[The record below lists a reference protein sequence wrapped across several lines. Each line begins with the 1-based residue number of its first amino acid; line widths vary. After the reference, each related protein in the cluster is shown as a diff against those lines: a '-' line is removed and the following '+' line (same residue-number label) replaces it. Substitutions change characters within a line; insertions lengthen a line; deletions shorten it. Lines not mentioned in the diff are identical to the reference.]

1 MGVSKFDIH
10 SLRIPLLVEERSGLE
25 RTSEPV
31 TVGIPLPR
39 GVVFELSQLVLLKD
53 KNQPAPLQVEAL
65 SRWFD
70 GSAKWVLLD
79 FQADVEG
86 GGTSKYLVECRDRPE
101 AIEDQKGIAIT
112 ESPEFVA
119 IDTGCASFSLGTTTH
134 RPFNR
139 VLVDG
144 RDFVDSAQS
153 EICLVDNESREYWP
167 QIRDI
172 SVETRG
178 RLRVT
183 LCARGEFQ
191 SPDERTFAD
200 FISRLSFYANSGL
213 VEMKFTLRNSSSAHH
228 PGGLWD
234 LGDEGSV
241 YFKDLSMRLA
251 LSEAAA
257 QKILWTAGPGQP
269 PVEENAPR
277 FEIYQDS
284 SGGHNWKSTNHVNRF
299 GKLGSTFRGYRVKAG
314 GVTIQEGK
322 RSNPVVSIRTEDKVI
337 SAAIQQFWQNFPK
350 SIDVED
356 NRLSLRFFPKQF
368 QDIYELQ
375 GGEQKTHTAYL
386 LFEGS
391 DADSGSLEW
400 IHDRLAPRTTP
411 SWYSDSK
418 AISYL
423 APPELSDKGSKSLK
437 SLESLVDSAV
447 TGENTFFHRREII
460 DEYGWRNFGD
470 LYADHEAIGHT
481 GDRPLVA
488 HYNNQYDVIQG
499 AVIQYFR
506 SGNMHWFEL
515 ASDLAKHVIDI
526 DIYHT
531 REDRKEFNGGLFW
544 HTQHYTDAATATHR
558 AYSKMGR
565 GDKSRY
571 QAGGGPS
578 SEHNYTTGLLH
589 YYFLSGDLAAKE
601 TVKGLAD
608 WVINMDRR
616 SEGFLGFFDRRP
628 RGLSSMTVSAD
639 YHGPGRGC
647 GNSINAL
654 LDAFVVTRYKNY
666 WDKAEELIRRSIHPN
681 DDIGGRDLDDVEH
694 RWSYTVFLQVLGKYL
709 DLKADMGELDYM
721 YVYAKESLLHYARWM
736 LNHELPYAS
745 VLDKVEIPTETWPAQ
760 DIRKCNVLKFAAKY
774 SDEPLRSKCLE
785 KADFFFDRCMND
797 LLEFKTCTLTRP
809 IVLLMTNG
817 HMQPYFLAQQI
828 EPAPTCTENYDFGE
842 PKAFKPQFSEIVKA
856 RERIINI
863 ISMITDVRSHIR
875 DLFQRKERK
884 MVDERA

>member
-1 MGVSKFDIH
+1 MSVFKCGIY
-10 SLRIPLLVEERSGLE
+10 SLRVPLLVEERSGIS
-25 RTSEPV
+25 RTREPV

-39 GVVFELSQLVLLKD
+39 GMVFDLSQLVLLKD

-101 AIEDQKGIAIT
+101 AMEDQKSIAIT
-112 ESPEFVA
+112 ESRDFVE
-119 IDTGCASFSLGTTTH
+119 INTGCALFFVGTSTY

-139 VLVDG
+139 IVVDG
-144 RDFVDSAQS
+144 RDFVDRANSG
-153 EICLVDNESREYWP
+153 IVLVDDESREYWP

-172 SVETRG
+172 SVETHG
-178 RLRVT
+178 PLRVT

-191 SPDERTFAD
+191 SPAGRRFAD

-213 VEMKFTLRNSSSAHH
+213 VEMKFTLRNSNSAHH

-234 LGDEGSV
+234 LGDQGSV
-241 YFKDLSMRLA
+241 YFKDLSMHLA
-251 LSEAAA
+251 LSEAGART
-257 QKILWTAGPGQP
+257 ILWTAEPGRP
-269 PVEENAPR
+269 PVKENAPR

-284 SGGHNWKSTNHVNRF
+284 SGGDNWNSTNHVNRF
-299 GKLGSTFRGYRVKAG
+299 GKIGSTFQGYCVKVDGIA
-314 GVTIQEGK
+314 IREGE
-322 RSNPVVSIRTEDKVI
+322 RSNPVVAIRSENKVI

-350 SIDVED
+350 AIDVEH

-368 QDIYELQ
+368 QDMYELQ
-375 GGEQKTHTAYL
+375 GGEQKTHTVYL
-386 LFEGS
+386 FFEGGGGANS
-391 DADSGSLEW
+391 AKLEW
-400 IHDRLAPRTTP
+400 VHDRLAPRTTP

-418 AISYL
+418 AVSYL
-423 APPELSDKGSKSLK
+423 APRESSREGSQSLQL
-437 SLESLVDSAV
+437 LENLVDSAIA
-447 TGENTFFHRREII
+447 GENTFFHRREII

-488 HYNNQYDVIQG
+488 HYNNQYDVIYG
-499 AVIQYFR
+499 AIVQYLQTGDADWVR
-506 SGNMHWFEL
+506 L
-515 ASDLAKHVIDI
+515 AGDLAKHVIDI

-531 REDRKEFNGGLFW
+531 SEDRKEFNGGFFW
-544 HTQHYTDAATATHR
+544 HTQHYTDAVTATHR
-558 AYSKMGR
+558 TYSRMSR

-571 QAGGGPS
+571 QSGGGPS

-589 YYFLSGDLAAKE
+589 YYFLSGDCAAKE

-647 GNSINAL
+647 GNSINSL
-654 LDAFVVTRYKNY
+654 MDAFVVTRDKNY
-666 WDKAEELIRRSIHPN
+666 WDKAEELIRRSIHPH
-681 DDIGGRDLDDVEH
+681 DDIDDRDLGDIER

-709 DLKADMGELDYM
+709 DLKADMDELDYM
-721 YVYAKESLLHYARWM
+721 YAYAKRSLFNYARWM
-736 LNHELPYAS
+736 LNHEVPYS
-745 VLDKVEIPTETWPAQ
+745 RVLDKVEIPTETWPAQ
-760 DIRKCNVLKFAAKY
+760 DIRKSNVFKFAAKY
-774 SDEPLRSKCLE
+774 SDDPLRSKFLE
-785 KADFFFDRCMND
+785 KSDFFFDRCVND

-817 HMQPYFLAQQI
+817 HMQSYFLAQSI
-828 EPAPTCTENYDFGE
+828 EPPPTYTENYDFGE
-842 PKAFKPQFSEIVKA
+842 PKAFKAQFSEIVKA
-856 RERIINI
+856 RQQIINI
-863 ISMITDVRSHIR
+863 ISMIADVRNHIR
-875 DLFQRKERK
+875 GLFRKERK
-884 MVDERA
+884 MAGERA

>member
-1 MGVSKFDIH
+1 MSVSKFGIY
-10 SLRIPLLVEERSGLE
+10 SLRIPLLVEERSGIG

-31 TVGIPLPR
+31 TVGIPLPK
-39 GVVFELSQLVLLKD
+39 GAVFDLSQLVLL
-53 KNQPAPLQVEAL
+53 NNENRPAALQVEVL
-65 SRWFD
+65 SQWFD

-101 AIEDQKGIAIT
+101 AIEDQKGILIT

-119 IDTGCASFSLGTTTH
+119 IDTGCASFLLGTTAYG
-134 RPFNR
+134 PFNR
-139 VLVDG
+139 VVVDG

-153 EICLVDNESREYWP
+153 GICLVDNESREYWP
-167 QIRDI
+167 QIHDI

-183 LCARGEFQ
+183 LCARGEFL

-213 VEMKFTLRNSSSAHH
+213 VEMKFTLLNSNSAHH
-228 PGGLWD
+228 PGGHWD

-251 LSEAAA
+251 LSEAAE

-284 SGGHNWKSTNHVNRF
+284 SGGHNWNSTNHVNRF
-299 GKLGSTFRGYRVKAG
+299 GKIGSTFRGYRVKAG
-314 GVTIQEGK
+314 GVAIQEGK
-322 RSNPVVSIRTEDKVI
+322 RSNPVVSVRTENKVI

-350 SIDVED
+350 SIDVE
-356 NRLSLRFFPKQF
+356 NNNLSLRFFPKQF
-368 QDIYELQ
+368 EDIYELQ

-386 LFEGS
+386 LFESVGAGS
-391 DADSGSLEW
+391 ANLEW
-400 IHDRLAPRTTP
+400 VHDRLAPRTTP

-423 APPELSDKGSKSLK
+423 APRESSEKRPKSLRL
-437 SLESLVDSAV
+437 LESLVDTAV
-447 TGENTFFHRREII
+447 KGDNTFFDRREIV

-470 LYADHEAIGHT
+470 VYADHEAVDHKGET
-481 GDRPLVA
+481 PLVA
-488 HYNNQYDVIQG
+488 HYNNQYDVIFG
-499 AVIQYFR
+499 AIVQYLQT
-506 SGNMHWFEL
+506 GDGDWVHL
-515 ASDLAKHVIDI
+515 AGDLAKHVIDI

-531 REDRKEFNGGLFW
+531 SEDRKEFNGGFFW
-544 HTQHYTDAATATHR
+544 HTQHYTDAATSTHR
-558 AYSKMGR
+558 AYSKMSR

-571 QAGGGPS
+571 QSGGGPS

-616 SEGFLGFFDRRP
+616 SEDFLGFFDRRP
-628 RGLSSMTVSAD
+628 RGLSSMTVSSD

-654 LDAFVVTRYKNY
+654 LDAFLLTRDKKY
-666 WDKAEELIRRSIHPN
+666 WDKAEELIQRSIHPR
-681 DDIGGRDLDDVEH
+681 DDIGGLDLGDVEH

-709 DLKADMGELDYM
+709 DLKTDKSELDYM

-736 LNHELPYAS
+736 LNHEVPYS
-745 VLDKVEIPTETWPAQ
+745 RVLDKVEIPTETWPAQ

-774 SDEPLRSKCLE
+774 SDEPLRRRCLE

-797 LLEFKTCTLTRP
+797 LFEFKTCTLTRP

-817 HMQPYFLAQQI
+817 HMQSYFLVQQI
-828 EPAPTCTENYDFGE
+828 EPAPTYTENYDFGE
-842 PKAFKPQFSEIVKA
+842 PKEFKPQFSELVKA
-856 RERIINI
+856 REQIINI

-875 DLFQRKERK
+875 GLFQRKERK
-884 MVDERA
+884 MVGERA